1 MWFLNF
7 TAPTVSLWT
16 LPGDSEE
23 NGLGVDE
30 EGFREKMKEHQNL
43 AREDYQ
49 SKQGSAWVMIF
60 IQSLTKALKRS
71 FWIYGK

>member
-1 MWFLNF
+1 VDL
-7 TAPTVSLWT
+7 TREIA
-16 LPGDSEE
+16 EE

-49 SKQGSAWVMIF
+49 SKQGSKPGCY
-60 IQSLTKALKRS
+60 T
-71 FWIYGK
+71 